1 MSEVLKRRFQWLLL
15 LSREVLNHPSGLIG
29 VTVLIFLILIVLLA
43 PLISPYDPV
52 AQDWSS
58 ILRPPSWSHPF
69 GTDQYGRDIM
79 SRIFW
84 GSRVTFAGGLLTV
97 LIASL
102 IGTTLGL
109 IAGFYEGIVSYV
121 IMRLTDFFLAFPSL
135 LLAVLIAATIGPGLI
150 NATLALVVSWWPWYS
165 RLVYGQVLAIK
176 QEPYIEAVRAIGAS
190 SIRIIFKHILPQA
203 LPPVL
208 VQFTMDLSYA
218 LLSMATLSF
227 IGLGTQPPTPEW
239 GVMISEARGYLLKG
253 CWWLFLWP
261 GFFLLLSIVCFIMLG
276 DALNDILNPKI
287 VTAMRVRRLRL

>member
-1 MSEVLKRRFQWLLL
+1 MKRGFQGLLFF
-15 LSREVLNHPSGLIG
+15 SRELLNHPSGLTG
-29 VTVLIFLILIVLLA
+29 VAVLIFLLLIVLLA

-58 ILRPPSWSHPF
+58 VLTPPSWSHPF

-102 IGTTLGL
+102 VGTALGL
-109 IAGFYEGIVSYV
+109 IAGFYESIISYV

-165 RLVYGQVLAIK
+165 RLVYGQVLSIK
-176 QEPYIEAVRAIGAS
+176 QEPYIEAARAIGAPS
-190 SIRIIFKHILPQA
+190 VRIIFKHILPQA

-261 GFFLLLSIVCFIMLG
+261 GFFLLLSIICFIMLG

-287 VTAMRVRRLRL
+287 ITVMKVRRLRF